1 MSEFE
6 YKIMDDETG
15 KYALVNLSES
25 VLGGFQ
31 AMEFSQALDSI
42 SEDNINRIIIDMSRV
57 NIINSSG
64 IGMIAGAFR
73 ELKAK
78 DCELMLTNVPEPV
91 IKLLVMTRLDKV
103 IKIV

>member
-1 MSEFE
+1 MSEFD

-15 KYALVNLSES
+15 KYVIVYLSES

-31 AMEFSQALDSI
+31 AMEFSQVLDSI
-42 SEDNINRIIIDMSRV
+42 SEDNINKIIIDMSRV

-78 DCELMLTNVPEPV
+78 DCELLLTNVPEPV